1 MLMVNSY
8 AFCFEYVFIIVIRAF
23 KEVLS
28 LYVGRCIASHRL
40 KSSLRHIVLMNYKLT
55 HVCMKAL
62 SRRVFEKLLIL
73 E

>member
-8 AFCFEYVFIIVIRAF
+8 AFIVEYVFMIVIEAF
-23 KEVLS
+23 KKGSSMYL
-28 LYVGRCIASHRL
+28 GRCITSHRL